1 MLQTVGLEGQPGQP
15 VVAATPGCSRASPIR
30 GWPFGLRVP
39 EGMKGRKPVMGVGP
53 LSIAWEKKAI
63 PRGKGGARRLSR
75 SSRIGRRVPGCL
87 PKPSKTGKRPFYEF
101 AEVKLHGS
109 VFSFGSC
116 FSSPGRTFHVSI
128 PPPGS
133 PTRRLRQVG
142 EPGGPRPSHPASLFC
157 SHASSRPLQ
166 CLSSS
171 RAGGFVRCA
180 TSSGRHD
187 LLSVLIILHDQ
198 QHNTLYVFR
207 RSKPGRGSVPI

>member
-1 MLQTVGLEGQPGQP
+1 MHRSY
-15 VVAATPGCSRASPIR
+15 VASVAQSRVRRGAGVRLSSKFFSRVAKKTKVRSSILPIWVTSPFL
-30 GWPFGLRVP
+30 PTAPDL
-39 EGMKGRKPVMGVGP
+39 
-53 LSIAWEKKAI
+53 
-63 PRGKGGARRLSR
+63 GARRLKPVSTPTTDPAAGNPPER
-75 SSRIGRRVPGCL
+75 SNC
-87 PKPSKTGKRPFYEF
+87 SKARFHHPAFYEF

-116 FSSPGRTFHVSI
+116 FSSPGHTFHVSI

-187 LLSVLIILHDQ
+187 LLSVLIMLHDQ

>member
-1 MLQTVGLEGQPGQP
+1 MPRATILKNQVGHF
-15 VVAATPGCSRASPIR
+15 SRAQGGSLLRAHFQIPPPGSPT
-30 GWPFGLRVP
+30 
-39 EGMKGRKPVMGVGP
+39 
-53 LSIAWEKKAI
+53 
-63 PRGKGGARRLSR
+63 RRLR
-75 SSRIGRRVPGCL
+75 QVGEPGG
-87 PKPSKTGKRPFYEF
+87 PRPFFYEF